1 VLTLGRGDDRGVAD
15 ERVVNSRVGNQVG
28 LELVEI
34 DVEGTVKSERGGD
47 GADNLGNE
55 AVQVLVRGSR
65 NIEVATAD
73 VVNSLVI
80 DEESTVRVLNSAV
93 SRENSVVRLN
103 DGSRGSGSRVDGEL
117 ELGLLAVLGRETL
130 EEKSTET
137 RTGTTTEGV
146 EDQET
151 LKRLAVV

>member
-1 VLTLGRGDDRGVAD
+1 M
-15 ERVVNSRVGNQVG
+15 
-28 LELVEI
+28 
-34 DVEGTVKSERGGD
+34 
-47 GADNLGNE
+47 
-55 AVQVLVRGSR
+55 LVRGSR
-65 NIEVATAD
+65 NIEVATAN

-93 SRENSVVRLN
+93 SRENSIVRLN

-137 RTGTTTEGV
+137 RAGTTTEGV

-151 LKRLAVV
+151 LKRLTVV

>member
-1 VLTLGRGDDRGVAD
+1 MDLEALVLTLGRGDDRGVAD

-34 DVEGTVKSERGGD
+34 DVESTVKSERGCD

-55 AVQVLVRGSR
+55 TVQVLVRGSGD
-65 NIEVATAD
+65 IEVATAN

-93 SRENSVVRLN
+93 GRENSVVRLN
-103 DGSRGSGSRVDGEL
+103 NGS
-117 ELGLLAVLGRETL
+117 
-130 EEKSTET
+130 
-137 RTGTTTEGV
+137 
-146 EDQET
+146 
-151 LKRLAVV
+151 